1 MTDIQRHLK
10 GIRKIFAQALTVGAI
25 DHDAVRREL
34 RAFLP
39 RSYGIG
45 SGVIITAPQGE
56 SLPVS
61 LLLYDVPHA
70 QGIYDDSAD
79 RFHIEHVLCV
89 LDVTHTH
96 TTSTFAVALERIASV
111 KRLQTS
117 RKRDPHPIS
126 PMPPGQARR
135 IVPKDR
141 LPFAWLYFDHLEGES
156 AEGEEFFACFYE
168 PMRHTPL
175 EYLPDQ
181 VDAVGQAAQY
191 VNPLLET
198 DPARRVDS
206 GWSRLPDLRQPDVC
220 YGCKSRF
227 FRQHFFYDQL
237 CLRCG
242 DRNYHKRVE
251 QADLRGYTVLV
262 TGGRVKIGYATVLR
276 LLRAGA
282 QVITTSRFPHDTARR
297 YAEEP
302 DSAEWRDRLHVY
314 ALDLRQ
320 IPRVEAFAH
329 HLERTYPHLD
339 AIINNAAQTVKRPP
353 AFYAHLLPYE
363 LSAELPQGVRMLLSG
378 EPASLDHFRLSVSG
392 YLPGESD
399 PTFPPGQLDAHGQ
412 QIDNREFNSWVM
424 RLEDVPSLEMVEVQ
438 LVNAVAPAV
447 LAGQLKGM
455 LIRSLHPARFIVNVA
470 AAEGRFSQYKNGFHP
485 HTNMA
490 KAALNMLTRTVA
502 DDYAASRIY
511 VTSVDPGWVS
521 DQAPRRD
528 DVERSEGDARLP
540 IDMID
545 AAARICDPLFSAING
560 TPPVYGTLIKD
571 YQVVEW

>member
-10 GIRKIFAQALTVGAI
+10 GIRKILAQALTAGGV
-25 DHDAVRREL
+25 DHDAVHREL

-45 SGVIITAPQGE
+45 SGIITAAHGE
-56 SLPVS
+56 SLPVP

-70 QGIYDDSAD
+70 QGMVTDESD
-79 RFHIEHVLCV
+79 RFRIEHVLCV
-89 LDVTHTH
+89 LDVSFTH
-96 TTSTFAVALERIASV
+96 TTSSFAAALERIASV
-111 KRLQTS
+111 KRLQTF
-117 RKRDPHPIS
+117 RKRDPHPAAS
-126 PMPPGQARR
+126 LPPGQARR

-141 LPFAWLYFDHLEGES
+141 LPFAWLFFDHLDGES
-156 AEGEEFFACFYE
+156 AEGERFFTSFYE
-168 PMRHTPL
+168 PMRLIPL
-175 EYLPDQ
+175 EHLPDQ
-181 VDAVGQAAQY
+181 VDAVNQGAQY
-191 VNPLLET
+191 INPLLET
-198 DPARRVDS
+198 DSARLVDG
-206 GWSRLPDLRQPDVC
+206 GWSRLPDLRQPEVC
-220 YGCKSRF
+220 YGCKSRY

-242 DRNYHKRVE
+242 DRNYHKRVD

-276 LLRAGA
+276 MLRAGA

-297 YAEEP
+297 YSEET
-302 DSAEWRDRLHVY
+302 DFAAWCDRLHVY
-314 ALDLRQ
+314 GLDLRQ
-320 IPRVEAFAH
+320 IPRVEAFAR
-329 HLERTYPHLD
+329 HLEQTYPHLD
-339 AIINNAAQTVKRPP
+339 AVINNAAQTVKRPP

-363 LSAELPQGVRMLLSG
+363 LAASAQLPEGVRTLLSG
-378 EPASLDHFRLSVSG
+378 EPVSLEHLRLSG
-392 YLPGESD
+392 YLPGDSD
-399 PTFPPGQLDAHGQ
+399 PIFPPGQFDEHGQ

-424 RLEDVPSLEMVEVQ
+424 HLEEVPPLEMVEVQ

-447 LAGQLKGM
+447 LAGQLKAM
-455 LIRSLHPARFIVNVA
+455 LMRSPHPARFVVNVT

-490 KAALNMLTRTVA
+490 KAALNMLTRTIA
-502 DDYAASRIY
+502 DDYAANRIY

-528 DVERSEGDARLP
+528 DGERIEGDARLP

-545 AAARICDPLFSAING
+545 AAARICDPIFSAVNG
-560 TPPVYGTLIKD
+560 TSPVYGTLIKD
-571 YQVVEW
+571 YQIVEW